1 MTERTSEKKYENRN
15 IFRKWGGK
23 NKEAKNKKGNKRDRG
38 K

>member
-23 NKEAKNKKGNKRDRG
+23 ETEVKKEKRNKRDRG